1 MATAYFRGVA
11 FPFKKDSVALP
22 APVTDD
28 ELVKQ
33 SLLQILLTARGERV
47 MRPEFGCDLYSFVFE
62 NNDELLA
69 QLLRAEISAA
79 ITRFEPRAALEDV
92 AFEREGSNLIV
103 YVQYRVVST
112 RTLNTVQVA
121 IPTVQT

>member
-11 FPFKKDSVALP
+11 FPFKKDDAAVP

-33 SLLQILLTARGERV
+33 SLLQILMTGRGERV
-47 MRPEFGCDLYSFVFE
+47 MRPRFGCNLHAYVFE

-69 QLLRAEISAA
+69 QLLRAEITSAVSQ
-79 ITRFEPRAALEDV
+79 FEPRAVVQSVE
-92 AFEREGSNLIV
+92 FSRKGSELIV
-103 YVQYRVVST
+103 ELSYVVLATST
-112 RTLNTVQVA
+112 LDTVQVA
-121 IPTVQT
+121 VPTTQN